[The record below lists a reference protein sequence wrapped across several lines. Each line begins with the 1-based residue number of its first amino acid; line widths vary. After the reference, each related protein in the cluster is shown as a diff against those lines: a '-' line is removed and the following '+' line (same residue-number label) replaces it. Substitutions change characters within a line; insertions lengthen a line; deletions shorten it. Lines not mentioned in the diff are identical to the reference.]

1 MRPSLPRP
9 AALALALA
17 LALLPPLGGCQC
29 GSGATSSPAPASSAA
44 PPGSEA
50 ALASSAPAYG
60 SLEALA
66 AEEAPRVVGAL
77 QIVVAW
83 KGAELAPPTVTRSRD
98 EARRRAEE
106 ALGKVKE
113 GAIPFAE
120 LAKTYSDDVSKIAG
134 GAMGNF
140 ERSAVPPALGDAAFA
155 LKIGELS
162 GIVETA
168 RGFHIVRRVR

>member
-9 AALALALA
+9 AALALA

-29 GSGATSSPAPASSAA
+29 GSGATSSSAPASSAA

-60 SLEALA
+60 PREVVAT
-66 AEEAPRVVGAL
+66 EEAPRVVGAL
-77 QIVVAW
+77 QILVAW

-106 ALGKVKE
+106 ALAKVKE

-120 LAKTYSDDVSKIAG
+120 LATTYSDDVSKAAG

-140 ERSAVPPALGDAAFA
+140 ERSAVPPALADAAFA
-155 LKIGELS
+155 LKVGELS